1 MFNHAQNKSDNYD
14 TKNIFGI
21 WLLLRSNHSTFI
33 NKDISK
39 AIMNRTRLRNRFLK
53 EVF

>member
-1 MFNHAQNKSDNYD
+1 MSNHAQNKSNNVD
-14 TKNIFGI
+14 TTDVLGI
-21 WLLLRSNHSTFI
+21 WLLLRSNHSTFV

-53 EVF
+53 